1 MFKNIYAV
9 ESEEEL
15 KEQMKFKEKYMA
27 KLTAYVELLKRKYRL
42 IDLPE
47 AILWT
52 KNEIAT
58 GIISNIKYPAYTN
71 DVRIVFDG
79 NPKIWS
85 KILLDCFKD
94 VDIPFVQAYFR
105 NLSKDYVLTVLG
117 HEITHHLDLFDGDFS
132 DEEYSEIWFEEG
144 MCHYLSRRYL
154 MDEAAFKEL
163 LKVDK
168 EIYFF
173 YKRTHTLS
181 PLYEFNIDTYEKEE
195 ADIIELFYIRSFL
208 MINKLVDEIGDGEP
222 LSVFSEYKKWID
234 EGKKGSLFSFLGK
247 EEY

>member
-15 KEQMKFKEKYMA
+15 KEQMKIKEKYMV
-27 KLTAYVELLKRKYRL
+27 KLLDYVELLKRKYRL

-58 GIISNIKYPAYTN
+58 EIISNIKYPAYTN
-71 DVRIVFDG
+71 DIRIVFDG

-94 VDIPFVQAYFR
+94 IDITFVQTYFR
-105 NLSKDYVLTVLG
+105 NLPEDYVLSILG

-154 MDEAAFKEL
+154 MNETAFQKL
-163 LKVDK
+163 LEVDK
-168 EIYFF
+168 EIYLF
-173 YKRTHTLS
+173 YKKTHTLS
-181 PLYEFNIDTYEKEE
+181 PLYEFDINTYEDEE

-208 MINKLVDEIGDGEP
+208 MINKLVDDIGEGDP
-222 LSVFSEYKKWID
+222 LSVFSLYKKWID
-234 EGKKGSLFSFLGK
+234 AGKKETLFSFLGK